1 MLAPDIPRLY
11 DDRFYDSKNKTSRL
25 VGRQQPL
32 WVFAS
37 GPIRI
42 LAMGLI
48 AVTVLIGVC
57 CSIPQAHGS
66 GLLIADGGF
75 GGVLE
80 IKEQDVRVTINN
92 GIAVTEINQ
101 VFLNTEN
108 RIVEALY
115 TFPVPRGGSVSNFS
129 MVINGKEMI
138 GEVVEKERAR
148 KIYESYKQTKRDP
161 GLLEQVDY
169 KRFEM
174 RVFPIPANAEQRIKV
189 TYYQSLDF
197 DHDWATYVYPLATST
212 KGLDEKTTGKFAL
225 TVDINS
231 EIPITQ
237 FSSPSHGDQFV
248 VANHDEKYAR
258 ASLETTEGDLSKDVV
273 ISFQARRPRTGL
285 DMIASKRPGEDG
297 YYRMTLTAG
306 DELADSAGGMDYV
319 FVLDISGSMANK
331 GKLGLSTEAASAF
344 VGSLGQ
350 GDRCEVMTFNN
361 VPSFNFGAL
370 REVDAVSKKQAK
382 QFLNSQRARG
392 GTALRPALEAAV
404 RYKDPDRPLN
414 VVVLSDGMTAQ
425 NEQRELLA
433 AINSAPDGVRV
444 FCIGV
449 GNEINRPLLQQL
461 AERAGGL
468 AAFISQGD
476 DFQRQADAFR
486 RKLVHP
492 VVTELAITI
501 DGVQVYD
508 NLPGELPNLFHGSPI
523 RLAGR
528 YKNSGDGTVTI
539 RGNVQGQPFEQVVE
553 MAFPAMDDNNPQ
565 IERMWAYS
573 AVQSLMNQ
581 IRESGETTELKEEV
595 VRLCEGYSIVSEYAS
610 FIVLENDQEYKRW
623 KIERR
628 NATRIQRDRQAQV
641 KTREK
646 LKQLRERSLRNM
658 GPKEPNTNQ
667 ASNNK
672 TRSQDS
678 AATPVSKSDGSR
690 EATRE
695 VSTRNQ
701 DLQLGPTPDQPTRSR
716 QTDERRSGERRRG
729 GSGGGAIDPIS
740 ATICL
745 GLGGAAAWRRRRKMQ
760 TAEKA
765 REEA

>member
-1 MLAPDIPRLY
+1 MSAPNPFRADRDRISEANNEAGHSIARRISIPVLTARPMQVLALG
-11 DDRFYDSKNKTSRL
+11 S
-25 VGRQQPL
+25 
-32 WVFAS
+32 
-37 GPIRI
+37 
-42 LAMGLI
+42 
-48 AVTVLIGVC
+48 AVMISLIGAC

-80 IKEQDVRVTINN
+80 IKEQDVKVTINN

-108 RIVEALY
+108 RILEALY

-129 MVINGKEMI
+129 MIINGKEMI
-138 GEVVEKERAR
+138 GEVLEKERAR
-148 KIYESYKQTKRDP
+148 KIYESYKRTKRDP

-174 RVFPIPANAEQRIKV
+174 RVFPIAANAEQRIKV

-237 FSSPSHGDQFV
+237 FSSPSHGNQFV
-248 VANHDEKYAR
+248 VANHNEKYAR

-297 YYRMTLTAG
+297 YYMMTLTAG

-344 VGSLGQ
+344 LGSLGQ

-361 VPSFNFGAL
+361 VPSFNFGAM
-370 REVDAVSKKQAK
+370 RDVDKASKKEAK

-392 GTALRPALEAAV
+392 GTALRPAMEAAI

-414 VVVLSDGMTAQ
+414 VVILSDGMTAQ
-425 NEQRELLA
+425 NEHQELLA
-433 AINSAPDGVRV
+433 AINNAPDGVRV

-449 GNEINRPLLQQL
+449 GNEINRPLLRQL

-501 DGVQVYD
+501 DGVDVYD

-528 YKNSGDGTVTI
+528 YKNAGDGKVTI
-539 RGNVQGQPFEQVVE
+539 RGNVQGRPFEQVVE
-553 MAFPAMDDNNPQ
+553 MTFPAKDDNNPQ

-581 IRESGETTELKEEV
+581 IRESGETDELKDEV

-628 NATRIQRDRQAQV
+628 NAHRIQRDRKAQA

-646 LKQLRERSLRNM
+646 LKALRERSIRKM
-658 GPKEPNTNQ
+658 GPSKPVASQ
-667 ASNNK
+667 AEKNK
-672 TRSQDS
+672 LGPQDP
-678 AATPVSKSDGSR
+678 AATPVSKPDGAR

-701 DLQLGPTPDQPTRSR
+701 DLQLGPTTDQGIRDQSTNG
-716 QTDERRSGERRRG
+716 RRSGDRRRG
-729 GSGGGAIDPIS
+729 GNGGGAIDPIS
-740 ATICL
+740 ASICL
-745 GLGGAAAWRRRRKMQ
+745 GLGGAAAWRRRRKML
-760 TAEKA
+760 ASEKDQV
-765 REEA
+765 